1 MDKSPRTRS
10 GSSLKDQN
18 SLGILS
24 MDNLRG
30 NVTVIPQCIL
40 N

>member
-1 MDKSPRTRS
+1 MDKSPGSRS

-30 NVTVIPQCIL
+30 NAAVLP
-40 N
+40 